1 MLYGIPASL
10 SRGLGHAK
18 EAIMRVLQ
26 SFSRALAVI
35 LLALLAAGLEP
46 GCGGGGGSETKRIII
61 LINGDSPFWDAC
73 RVGVPEAEKDFKLA
87 AANLHAVVESNDG
100 TPQGQLDK
108 LRQFASQSDIVAI
121 GISPCDAANV
131 AIADEMR
138 NLQKRGI
145 HIITIDSDVDRAKLR
160 DSRFAFIGT
169 DNLAGGRELGKCLKG
184 LREGGGYVTF
194 VGRKGAQNAM
204 DRIQGVAQGAG
215 DKWKQLDSMGDD
227 IDRNVAR
234 ENVRNAIANH
244 KQDLKALVGI
254 WSYNAPAIVDVV
266 KKDPNLRKDYLVVAF
281 DAEPLAIAG
290 MGDGMIDAMIVQNP
304 YEMGYQGVRLMQALV
319 RNDQAAIKAMFPN
332 QGKTDGD
339 IYDTGLKVVVPDSGS
354 PLQPNM
360 FDKNTQFLPLSK
372 FREWLA
378 KYKLTGS

>member
-1 MLYGIPASL
+1 MHLF
-10 SRGLGHAK
+10 
-18 EAIMRVLQ
+18 Q
-26 SFSRALAVI
+26 SFSRALAATVLGLIAASI
-35 LLALLAAGLEP
+35 LS
-46 GCGGGGGSETKRIII
+46 GCGGSSGSATKRIII

-87 AANLHAVVESNDG
+87 DANLHAVVESNDG

-121 GISPCDAANV
+121 GISPCDASNV

-138 NLQKRGI
+138 NLKNRGI
-145 HIITIDSDVDRAKLR
+145 HVITIDSDVDRAKMR
-160 DSRFAFIGT
+160 DCRFAFVGT
-169 DNLAGGRELGKCLKG
+169 DNLSGGRELGKCLKG
-184 LREGGGYVTF
+184 LRPEGGGYITF

-204 DRIQGVAQGAG
+204 DRIQGVGQGAG
-215 DKWKQLDSMGDD
+215 DSWKQLDCMGDD

-244 KQDLKALVGI
+244 KEKLNALVGI

-266 KKDPNLRKDYLVVAF
+266 KKDAQARKDHLVVAF

-290 MGDGMIDAMIVQNP
+290 MADGMIDAMVVQNP

-319 RNDQAAIKAMFPN
+319 RNDQATIKEMLPN
-332 QGKTDGD
+332 QGKLDGD
-339 IYDTGLKVVVPDSGS
+339 VYDTGLKVVVPDGDAR
-354 PLQPNM
+354 LKTDM
-360 FDKNTQFLPLSK
+360 FDKKTQFLQLPK

>member
-1 MLYGIPASL
+1 MRLVHNCPGFVAAML
-10 SRGLGHAK
+10 LG
-18 EAIMRVLQ
+18 
-26 SFSRALAVI
+26 
-35 LLALLAAGLEP
+35 LLAAIIVP
-46 GCGGGGGSETKRIII
+46 GCGGGGSQTKRIII

-73 RVGVPEAEKDFKLA
+73 RVGVPEAEKDFNLA
-87 AANLHAVVESNDG
+87 SANLHAVVESNDG
-100 TPQGQLDK
+100 TPQGQLEK

-121 GISPCDAANV
+121 GISPCDASNV
-131 AIADEMR
+131 AIAEEMR
-138 NLQKRGI
+138 NLKKRGI
-145 HIITIDSDVDRAKLR
+145 HVITIDSDVDRAKLR
-160 DSRFAFIGT
+160 DSRLAFVGT

-184 LREGGGYVTF
+184 LRPEGGGYVTF

-204 DRIQGVAQGAG
+204 DRIQGVVQGAG

-227 IDRNVAR
+227 VDRAR
-234 ENVRNAIANH
+234 ARDNTRNAISNH
-244 KQDLKALVGI
+244 KENLDALVGI

-266 KKDPNLRKDYLVVAF
+266 KKDPEVRKNHLVVAF

-290 MGDGMIDAMIVQNP
+290 MGDGMIDAMVVQNP

-319 RNDQAAIKAMFPN
+319 RNDQATINEMLPN
-332 QGKTDGD
+332 QGKVDGD

-354 PLQPNM
+354 RLQPDM
-360 FDKNTQFLPLSK
+360 FDKNIQFLKLSQ

>member
-1 MLYGIPASL
+1 MLL
-10 SRGLGHAK
+10 GLIATC
-18 EAIMRVLQ
+18 
-26 SFSRALAVI
+26 I
-35 LLALLAAGLEP
+35 LLGCKGNSAA
-46 GCGGGGGSETKRIII
+46 ETKRIII
-61 LINGDSPFWDAC
+61 QINGDSPFWDAC

-87 AANLHAVVESNDG
+87 DANLHAVVESNDG
-100 TPQGQLDK
+100 TPQGQLEK

-131 AIADEMR
+131 AIAEEMR

-145 HIITIDSDVDRAKLR
+145 HVITIDSDIDRAKLR
-160 DSRFAFIGT
+160 DCRFAFVGT

-184 LREGGGYVTF
+184 LRPEGGGYVTF

-204 DRIQGVAQGAG
+204 DRIQGVGQGAG
-215 DKWKQLDSMGDD
+215 DKWKQLDCMGDD

-244 KQDLKALVGI
+244 KQNLNALIGI

-266 KKDPNLRKDYLVVAF
+266 KKDPEARKEHLVVAF

-290 MGDGMIDAMIVQNP
+290 MGESMIDAMVVQNP

-319 RNDQAAIKAMFPN
+319 RNDQATIKEMLPN
-332 QGKTDGD
+332 QGKAEGD
-339 IYDTGLKVVVPDSGS
+339 VYDTGLKVVVPDGDSRLKAG
-354 PLQPNM
+354 M
-360 FDKNTQFLPLSK
+360 FDKKTQFLQLSK

>member
-1 MLYGIPASL
+1 MRLFQS
-10 SRGLGHAK
+10 SS
-18 EAIMRVLQ
+18 RVLT
-26 SFSRALAVI
+26 AMLI
-35 LLALLAAGLEP
+35 GLLAASVLL
-46 GCGGGGGSETKRIII
+46 GCKGSSASEAKRIII

-73 RVGVPEAEKDFKLA
+73 RVGVPEAERDFKLA
-87 AANLHAVVESNDG
+87 DANLHAVVESNDG

-131 AIADEMR
+131 AIAEEMR
-138 NLQKRGI
+138 NLKNRGI
-145 HIITIDSDVDRAKLR
+145 HVITIDSDVDRAKMR
-160 DSRFAFIGT
+160 DCRFAFVGT

-184 LREGGGYVTF
+184 FRPEGGGYVTF

-204 DRIQGVAQGAG
+204 DRIQGVGQGAG
-215 DKWKQLDSMGDD
+215 DKWKQLDCMGDD

-244 KQDLKALVGI
+244 KQNLTALIGI

-266 KKDPNLRKDYLVVAF
+266 KKDPEARKEHLVVAF

-290 MGDGMIDAMIVQNP
+290 MGDGMVDAMVVQNP

-319 RNDQAAIKAMFPN
+319 RSDQATIKEMLPD
-332 QGKTDGD
+332 QGKPDGD
-339 IYDTGLKVVVPDSGS
+339 VYDTGLKVVVPDGDSR
-354 PLQPNM
+354 LKADM
-360 FDKNTQFLPLSK
+360 FDKKTQFLQLSI

>member
-1 MLYGIPASL
+1 MKLF
-10 SRGLGHAK
+10 
-18 EAIMRVLQ
+18 Q
-26 SFSRALAVI
+26 TFSRALAVMALGLVTAGF
-35 LLALLAAGLEP
+35 LL
-46 GCGGGGGSETKRIII
+46 GCKSGSGSESKRIII

-73 RVGVPEAEKDFKLA
+73 RVGVPEAEKDYKLA

-100 TPQGQLDK
+100 TPQSQLDK

-131 AIADEMR
+131 AIAEEMR
-138 NLQKRGI
+138 NLKKRGI
-145 HIITIDSDVDRAKLR
+145 HIITIDSDVDRSKLR
-160 DSRFAFIGT
+160 DSRFAFVGT

-184 LREGGGYVTF
+184 LRPEGGGYVTF

-204 DRIQGVAQGAG
+204 DRIQGVAEGTG
-215 DKWKQLDSMGDD
+215 EKWKQLDSMGDD

-234 ENVRNAIANH
+234 ENIRNAIANH
-244 KQDLKALVGI
+244 KQNLNALVGI

-266 KKDPNLRKDYLVVAF
+266 KKDADLRKEHLVVAF

-290 MGDGMIDAMIVQNP
+290 MGDGMIDAMVVQNP

-319 RNDQAAIKAMFPN
+319 RNDLATIQDMLPN
-332 QGKTDGD
+332 LGKTDGD
-339 IYDTGLKVVVPDSGS
+339 VYDTGLKVVVPDGGS
-354 PLQPNM
+354 RLQADM
-360 FDKNTQFLPLSK
+360 FDKNTQFLQLSK

>member
-1 MLYGIPASL
+1 MRLLQSCPRAVTAMVLGLIAASL
-10 SRGLGHAK
+10 
-18 EAIMRVLQ
+18 V
-26 SFSRALAVI
+26 
-35 LLALLAAGLEP
+35 P
-46 GCGGGGGSETKRIII
+46 GCGGGGGPETKRIVI

-73 RVGVPEAEKDFKLA
+73 RVGVPEAEKDFKLP

-131 AIADEMR
+131 AIAEEMR
-138 NLQKRGI
+138 SLQKRGI
-145 HIITIDSDVDRAKLR
+145 HIITIDSDVDRARLR
-160 DSRFAFIGT
+160 DSRFAFVGT

-184 LREGGGYVTF
+184 LRPEGGGYVTF

-204 DRIQGVAQGAG
+204 DRIQGVAEGAG

-227 IDRNVAR
+227 VDRNVAR
-234 ENVRNAIANH
+234 ENTRNAITNH
-244 KQDLKALVGI
+244 KQNLNALVGI

-266 KKDPNLRKDYLVVAF
+266 KKDANLRKDHLVVAF

-290 MGDGMIDAMIVQNP
+290 MGDGMIDAMVVQNP

-319 RNDQAAIKAMFPN
+319 RKDQATIKEMLPN
-332 QGKTDGD
+332 LGKTDGD
-339 IYDTGLKVVVPDSGS
+339 TFDTGLKVVVPDSGS
-354 PLQPNM
+354 QLKPEM
-360 FDKNTQFLPLSK
+360 FDKNTQFLQLPK
-372 FREWLA
+372 FRDWLA